1 MNKARTI
8 YSVFHHRM
16 EGNCGHKHKGIA
28 AGVKCLKKQTN
39 KTKFTCAECGYKRV
53 GYRAVNCKACGHSNM
68 YYELMYEPSYWKLMA
83 SDDGGMT
90 YRSLSSN
97 EIHLVAEFVH
107 KKEYACARQANEA

>member
-8 YSVFHHRM
+8 Y
-16 EGNCGHKHKGIA
+16 
-28 AGVKCLKKQTN
+28 
-39 KTKFTCAECGYKRV
+39 
-53 GYRAVNCKACGHSNM
+53 
-68 YYELMYEPSYWKLMA
+68 MA